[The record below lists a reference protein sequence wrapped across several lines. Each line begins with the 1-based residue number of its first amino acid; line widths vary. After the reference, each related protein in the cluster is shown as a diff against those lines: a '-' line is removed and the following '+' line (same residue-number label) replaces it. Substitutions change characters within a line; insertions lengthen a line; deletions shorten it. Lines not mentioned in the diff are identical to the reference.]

1 MSQLMLVN
9 PKRRKRR
16 KMTAKQR
23 AYFGKRRR
31 RRTSVTAA
39 RNPTRRRSR
48 RRRRTT
54 VTVSARRNPTARA
67 VRRLRRTGSA
77 KFGGLV
83 PRNIVG
89 GVLIP
94 AAMGGAGAIAVDLAW
109 GFAPLPA
116 NIKTGPLA
124 PVAKIASAIL
134 VGAVA
139 SKVAGKAIGEKVTSG
154 YLTVM
159 AYNLLKGVVQRAM
172 PSLPLGDYDMGY
184 VSPAMQV
191 SQESVGA
198 YLSAPADDSVGAYVN
213 EYDNGFSGYTNQFG

>member
-9 PKRRKRR
+9 PKRKKRR

-23 AYFGKRRR
+23 QYFGKRRR
-31 RRTSVTAA
+31 TTSVSGA
-39 RNPTRRRSR
+39 RNPKRRRSR
-48 RRRRTT
+48 TRRRAS
-54 VTVSARRNPTARA
+54 VTVRARRNPTARA
-67 VRRLRRTGSA
+67 VRRMRRTGSA
-77 KFGGLV
+77 KFGGLL
-83 PRNIVG
+83 PSNLIK

-124 PVAKIASAIL
+124 PLAKIAAAIV

-139 SKVAGKAIGEKVTSG
+139 SKVAGKAMGEKITGG

-159 AYNLLKGVVQRAM
+159 AYQLMKPIVQKAL
-172 PSLPLGDYDMGY
+172 PSLPLADYDMGY
-184 VSPAMQV
+184 ISPAPMIAND
-191 SQESVGA
+191 SVGA
-198 YLSAPADDSVGAYVN
+198 YLTDDYAGRNDGTVGAYLN
-213 EYDNGFSGYTNQFG
+213 EYDNSWTQ